1 MGLVDSTFHLA
12 WGVSEVFWV
21 FNCRNWWSKH
31 NNKSCDSWANSCKLQ
46 PAQIGQTVKL
56 SFFAP
61 LRTVCVQAL
70 LLLQLLYL
78 LKCCQNLISK
88 ENTPYTFQTQDN
100 TTRLDNHFLSGDI
113 DWDFINQSSNQ
124 SYQTNQLLIINYN

>member
-1 MGLVDSTFHLA
+1 MGLVDCIFYLA
-12 WGVSEVFWV
+12 WGISVFLGV
-21 FNCRNWWSKH
+21 FNCRNWWSIIK
-31 NNKSCDSWANSCKLQ
+31 KAVLWANSCKLQ